1 MEKELTLVV
10 LAAGMGSRF
19 GGLKQIEPVGPNGE
33 FIIDYSIYDAIL
45 AGFTKVVFI
54 IKKEN
59 YDIFKE
65 TVGKRVEDKI
75 KVEYAFQ
82 SNEDVPSSVNIPED
96 RVKPLGTA
104 HAIYAARDVV
114 KSDFAIIN
122 ADDFYGRDAYIDAAN
137 FLKNNPNHDY
147 GNISYLVG
155 NTLSENGAVKRG
167 IIFEK
172 DGYLE
177 KMVESEV
184 EKNGEMVHAKSL
196 VTKEEFDVPLDQPV
210 SMNLF
215 CFTTDI
221 FTYLNNHIEEFFN
234 NCDDIMTS
242 EWLIPNVALDSA
254 KENNKSIRIIRT
266 NSKQYGMTYREDLD
280 TIKKGILSEINNGV
294 YKNNLWS

>member
-33 FIIDYSIYDAIL
+33 FIIDYSIYDAII
-45 AGFTKVVFI
+45 AGFTQVVFI

-59 YDIFKE
+59 YEIFRD
-65 TVGKRVEDKI
+65 TIGKRIENKI
-75 KVEYAFQ
+75 KVLYAFQ
-82 SNEDVPSSVNIPED
+82 SNEDVPSNVSIPSD

-122 ADDFYGRDAYIDAAN
+122 ADDFYGRDAYIEAAN
-137 FLKNNPNHDY
+137 FLKNNPNRDY

-177 KMVESEV
+177 KLIESEV
-184 EKNGEMVHAKSL
+184 IAKNDMVHAKSL
-196 VTKEEFDVPLDQPV
+196 VTKEEFEVP
-210 SMNLF
+210 MNLF
-215 CFTTDI
+215 CFTTDL
-221 FTYLNNHIEEFFN
+221 FKYLNNHIAEFFN

-254 KENNKSIRIIRT
+254 KENNVNIRIVKT
-266 NSKQYGMTYREDLD
+266 NSKQYGMTYKEDLNS
-280 TIKKGILSEINNGV
+280 IKSGIQMEIDNGV